1 MHKDHRPACHAFRL
15 EKVKGLPRARAVF
28 DPLLRPRTQTF
39 AKGFGLLLPTGR
51 IGICTLDMGCVG
63 IGIIQLHGADPLN
76 VNWTIIPIVALGSQT
91 NSRRMHMTAST
102 TDLKSMLKDPSLL
115 ETRAYIGGK
124 WVDGEDGTFDVTNPS
139 RGDVVAKVANLS
151 RAQVAGAIAQAEAA
165 QKEWAKWTG
174 KERAAV
180 MRKWFDLMMA
190 NQDDLGMI
198 LTAEQGK
205 PLAEAK
211 GEIAYGASFIEFFG
225 EQAKRIYGETI
236 PGHQRDKRITVIK
249 QPIGVAAS
257 ITPWNFP
264 NAMITRKAAP
274 ALAAGCAFVARPAAE
289 TPLSAIVMGVL
300 AERAGIP
307 AGVFNVVPSSSSS
320 AIGKEFCENPAVRKL
335 TFTGSTEVGRI
346 LMKQAADQVMKCS
359 MELGG
364 NAPFIVF
371 DDADLD
377 AAVEG
382 AILCK
387 FRNNGQTCVCANR
400 IYVQAGVYDAFAAKL
415 VKAVEK
421 LKVGDGFEEGVA
433 LGPLINPAAGEKV
446 KEHIDDAKAKGATIA
461 LGANGAMDGNFLAPT
476 IMTGVTQDM
485 KVAQEETFGPLA
497 PLFKF
502 DTEDDVIAMANDTIF
517 GLASYFYAKD
527 LSRVYKVAEA
537 LEYGIVGVNTG
548 LISTEVAPFGGVK
561 QSGLGR
567 EGSHHGIED
576 YLEMKYIC
584 MSV

>member
-1 MHKDHRPACHAFRL
+1 MTD
-15 EKVKGLPRARAVF
+15 
-28 DPLLRPRTQTF
+28 
-39 AKGFGLLLPTGR
+39 AK
-51 IGICTLDMGCVG
+51 
-63 IGIIQLHGADPLN
+63 
-76 VNWTIIPIVALGSQT
+76 
-91 NSRRMHMTAST
+91 

-124 WVDGEDGTFDVTNPS
+124 WVDGEDGTFDVTNPA
-139 RGDVVAKVANLS
+139 RGDVIAKVADLS
-151 RAQVAGAIAQAEAA
+151 RAQVAGAIAQAEKA
-165 QKEWAKWTG
+165 QKEWAAWTG
-174 KERAAV
+174 KERANV
-180 MRKWFDLMMA
+180 LRKWFDLMME
-190 NQDDLGMI
+190 NQDDLGTI

-225 EQAKRIYGETI
+225 EEAKRIYGETI

-320 AIGKEFCENPAVRKL
+320 AVGKEFCENPAVRKL

-346 LMKQAADQVMKCS
+346 LLRQAADQVMKCS

-400 IYVQAGVYDAFAAKL
+400 IYVQAGVYDTFAAKL
-415 VKAVEK
+415 KDRVSKM
-421 LKVGDGFEEGVA
+421 KVGDGFAEGVE
-433 LGPLINPAAGEKV
+433 LGPLINGDASEKV
-446 KEHIDDAKAKGATIA
+446 REHVEDAVSKGAKIV
-461 LGANGAMDGNFLAPT
+461 LGSTEEKLAGNFLAPT
-476 IMTGVTQDM
+476 IITGVTQDM
-485 KVAQEETFGPLA
+485 KVSKEETFGPLA

-502 DTEDDVIAMANDTIF
+502 ENEDDVIAMANDTIF

-548 LISTEVAPFGGVK
+548 IISTEVAPFGGVK

>member
-1 MHKDHRPACHAFRL
+1 MLD
-15 EKVKGLPRARAVF
+15 
-28 DPLLRPRTQTF
+28 QT
-39 AKGFGLLLPTGR
+39 
-51 IGICTLDMGCVG
+51 
-63 IGIIQLHGADPLN
+63 
-76 VNWTIIPIVALGSQT
+76 T
-91 NSRRMHMTAST
+91 N
-102 TDLKSMLKDPSLL
+102 LKSLLSDPTLL
-115 ETRAYIGGK
+115 ETRAYVNGAWI
-124 WVDGEDGTFDVTNPS
+124 DGLNGTFDVTNPA
-139 RGDVVAKVANLS
+139 RGDVIASVADLS
-151 RAQVAGAIAQAEAA
+151 RGQVNTAIASAEAS
-165 QKEWAKWTG
+165 QKSWAAMTG
-174 KERAAV
+174 KERANIL
-180 MRKWFDLMMA
+180 RRWYNLMME
-190 NQDDLGMI
+190 NVDDLAII

-211 GEIAYGASFIEFFG
+211 GEVAYGASFIEFFA
-225 EQAKRIYGETI
+225 EEAKRIYGETI
-236 PGHQRDKRITVIK
+236 PGHQPDKRIMVLK

-264 NAMITRKAAP
+264 NAMITRKAGP
-274 ALAAGCAFVARPAAE
+274 ALAAGCAFIARPSEE
-289 TPLSAIVMGVL
+289 TPLSALVMGVL

-307 AGVFNVVPSSSSS
+307 AGVFNVVPSSTPSE
-320 AIGKEFCENPAVRKL
+320 IGKEFCENPTVRKL
-335 TFTGSTEVGRI
+335 TFTGSTQVGRI
-346 LMKQAADQVMKCS
+346 LLRQAADSVMKCS

-382 AILCK
+382 AIACK

-400 IYVQAGVYDAFAAKL
+400 LYVQAGVYDAFAEKL
-415 VKAVEK
+415 TARVKAM
-421 LKVGDGFEEGVA
+421 KVGDGLTEGTD
-433 LGPLINPAAGEKV
+433 LGPLINLKAGDKV
-446 KEHIDDAKAKGATIA
+446 ANHIADAKSKGGTVV
-461 LGANGAMDGNFLAPT
+461 LGDAPIDLGGNFLNPT
-476 IMTGVTQDM
+476 IITDVTQDM
-485 KVAQEETFGPLA
+485 TVAQEETFGPLA

-502 DTEDDVIAMANDTIF
+502 EDEDDVIAMANDTIF
-517 GLASYFYAKD
+517 GLASYFYAND

-548 LISTEVAPFGGVK
+548 IISTEVAPFGGVK

>member
-1 MHKDHRPACHAFRL
+1 M
-15 EKVKGLPRARAVF
+15 
-28 DPLLRPRTQTF
+28 
-39 AKGFGLLLPTGR
+39 
-51 IGICTLDMGCVG
+51 LD
-63 IGIIQLHGADPLN
+63 A
-76 VNWTIIPIVALGSQT
+76 
-91 NSRRMHMTAST
+91 T
-102 TDLKSMLKDPSLL
+102 TDLKSLLKDPALL
-115 ETRAYIGGK
+115 ATRAYIGGT
-124 WVDGEDGTFDVTNPS
+124 WVDGENGTFGVTNPA
-139 RGDVVAKVANLS
+139 RGDTIAEVADLS

-165 QKEWAKWTG
+165 QKGWAAMTG
-174 KERAAV
+174 KERAAIL
-180 MRKWFDLMMA
+180 RKWFDLMIENA
-190 NQDDLGMI
+190 DDLATI

-205 PLAEAK
+205 PHPEAK
-211 GEIAYGASFIEFFG
+211 GEIVYGASFVEFFG
-225 EQAKRIYGETI
+225 EQAKRVYGETI
-236 PGHQRDKRITVIK
+236 PGHQRDKRILVLK

-274 ALAAGCAFVARPAAE
+274 ALAAGCSFVARPARE
-289 TPLSAIVMGVL
+289 TPLSALVLGVL

-320 AIGKEFCENPAVRKL
+320 EIGKEFCENPAVRKL
-335 TFTGSTEVGRI
+335 TFTGSTEIGRI
-346 LMKQAADQVMKCS
+346 LLRQAADQVMKCS

-382 AILCK
+382 AMMCK

-415 VKAVEK
+415 KAAVEK
-421 LKVGDGFEEGVA
+421 LTVGDGLTAGVTT
-433 LGPLINPAAGEKV
+433 GPLINADAVAKV
-446 KEHIDDAKAKGATIA
+446 EEHVADVTAHGGKILTGGKPHD
-461 LGANGAMDGNFLAPT
+461 LGGTFFQPT
-476 IMTGVTQDM
+476 IVTGVTQDM
-485 KVAQEETFGPLA
+485 KVATEETFGPLA

-502 DTEDDVIAMANDTIF
+502 EDVDEVIAMANDTIF
-517 GLASYFYAKD
+517 GLASYFYARD

-548 LISTEVAPFGGVK
+548 IISTEVAPFGGVK

-584 MSV
+584 LSI

>member
-1 MHKDHRPACHAFRL
+1 M
-15 EKVKGLPRARAVF
+15 
-28 DPLLRPRTQTF
+28 
-39 AKGFGLLLPTGR
+39 
-51 IGICTLDMGCVG
+51 LD
-63 IGIIQLHGADPLN
+63 QP
-76 VNWTIIPIVALGSQT
+76 
-91 NSRRMHMTAST
+91 
-102 TDLKSMLKDPSLL
+102 TDLKSLLKDPTLL
-115 ETRAYIGGK
+115 ETRAYVDGE
-124 WVDGEDGTFDVTNPS
+124 WVDGDDGTFDVTNPA
-139 RGDVVAKVANLS
+139 RGDVIAQVADLS
-151 RAQVAGAIAQAEAA
+151 RAQVAKAIAAAEKA
-165 QKEWAKWTG
+165 QKEWATWTG

-190 NQDDLGMI
+190 NQDDLGII

-211 GEIAYGASFIEFFG
+211 GEVGYGASFIEFFG
-225 EQAKRIYGETI
+225 EEAKRIYGEMI
-236 PGHQRDKRITVIK
+236 PGHQRDKRIMVLK

-264 NAMITRKAAP
+264 NAMITRKAGP
-274 ALAAGCAFVARPAAE
+274 ALAAGCSFVARPAKE

-307 AGVFNVVPSSSSS
+307 AGVFNVVTSSSSS

-400 IYVQAGVYDAFAAKL
+400 IYVQAGVYDVFA
-415 VKAVEK
+415 EK
-421 LKVGDGFEEGVA
+421 LAKRVSAMKVGDGLEAGVD
-433 LGPLINPAAGEKV
+433 LGPLINGSASEKV
-446 KEHIDDAKAKGATIA
+446 VEHINDAKAKGAKVI
-461 LGANGAMDGNFLAPT
+461 LGDEKENVGGNFFAPT

-485 KVAQEETFGPLA
+485 AVAQEETFGPFA

-502 DTEDDVIAMANDTIF
+502 EDEDEVIAMANDTIF

-548 LISTEVAPFGGVK
+548 IISTEVAPFGGVK

-576 YLEMKYIC
+576 YLEMKYVC
-584 MSV
+584 LSV